1 LQRIA
6 FDVMKLC
13 TKVERNRA
21 IRSGVIAISVFGLM
35 TLNIALRV
43 ALGYGIIFTKFDL
56 QQLIRA

>member
-1 LQRIA
+1 
-6 FDVMKLC
+6 MKLC

-21 IRSGVIAISVFGLM
+21 IRSGVIAISVFDLM

-43 ALGYGIIFTKFDL
+43 AIGYGIIFTKFDL